1 MCRENHDSQYQETF
15 GESQNRTSTYY
26 IGRNQMRERMIT
38 PFPDLAHPLHN
49 VDALVV
55 RLVVSLASGKTN
67 FDFV

>member
-1 MCRENHDSQYQETF
+1 
-15 GESQNRTSTYY
+15 
-26 IGRNQMRERMIT
+26 MRERMIT